1 MTREITD
8 ADKVIEDIFEKVKE
22 IPLVQFNIEGTF
34 FKEVFCLTANQNIV
48 YYDLESHSLKRIA

>member
-22 IPLVQFNIEGTF
+22 MPLVQFNIEGTF
-34 FKEVFCLTANQNIV
+34 SKDALCLTKN
-48 YYDLESHSLKRIA
+48 